1 VILVTGATGH
11 LGNVLVR
18 KLIEYGEKV
27 KVFVYPNDSLKS
39 LEGLEVEKVWGD
51 IRNLEDVENA
61 CNNVDTIFHL
71 AGMISILPWR
81 NKAVEEINVK
91 GVENVLKACKK
102 YGVER
107 LIYTSSVHAFIEPE
121 PGSVITEET
130 PIDPRRT
137 KGAYGKS
144 KALATLKVMNA
155 AKAGLDA
162 VVVCPTGIIGPY
174 DFKLSEMG
182 KFFLGFLTS
191 KLKYGVSGSFDF
203 VDVRDVAEGLIRA
216 WKYGKSGQFYIL
228 GNKNISIKELLKLL
242 SEYTGKENKVKI
254 LEKNTAYLVSTITTI
269 LQCTFGKKPIFTPY
283 SVHTLTRNYT
293 FSHEKAKKE
302 LGYNPRPFENTIKDT
317 LSWLMEFLT
326 SVQPMSNTSNF
337 ENPIR
342 F

>member
-1 VILVTGATGH
+1 MILVTGATGH

-18 KLIEYGEKV
+18 KLVESSEKV
-27 KVFVYPNDSLKS
+27 RVFVYPKDDLKP
-39 LEGLEVEKVWGD
+39 LEGLEVEMSWGD

-61 CNNVDTIFHL
+61 CNGVETVFHL

-81 NKAVEEINVK
+81 NKAVEEINIK
-91 GVENVLKACKK
+91 GVENILKACKK
-102 YGVER
+102 YKVKR
-107 LIYTSSVHAFIEPE
+107 LIYTSSVHAFSEPE
-121 PGSVITEET
+121 PGSIITEET
-130 PIDPRRT
+130 PIDPRKT

-144 KALATLKVMNA
+144 KALATLKIMNA

-182 KFFLGFLTS
+182 KFFLRFLTS

-254 LEKNTAYLVSTITTI
+254 LEKNTAYLVSTIITV
-269 LQCTFGKKPIFTPY
+269 LQCAFRKKPIFTPY
-283 SVHTLTRNYT
+283 SVHALTRNYV
-293 FSHEKAKKE
+293 FSHEKAKRE
-302 LGYNPRPFENTIKDT
+302 LGYNPSPLENTIRDT
-317 LSWLMEFLT
+317 LNWLIEFFKI
-326 SVQPMSNTSNF
+326 NN
-337 ENPIR
+337 NPV
-342 F
+342 FNLKDSSA